1 MRKITI
7 KRKTIILIASI
18 MAITIPV
25 LYLIIRIVREIPFD
39 VVVANVTTSTADI
52 YWKSRSGEKPIL
64 SYREKSSNSEFRY
77 VNDISNIKD
86 ISTRS
91 RVNIQKISDLSP
103 SKEYIFRIQSRDRIV
118 VKEITFVTSNV
129 EERIE
134 LPKIKGGRAAKGSLV
149 LITVENEK
157 YILDTENHGTW
168 SFDSKGKKFDTR
180 NYATYFLDQSLGKKL
195 KDVLEAKD
203 IYLFKKVYAEE
214 NNSCGNDWWNKPVNC
229 RKNIKFKEDAPT
241 INITPSEIAAN
252 QYLNFNY
259 GDMCNDQNKTAG
271 RICYPDVFCRA
282 LEKNIDPA
290 IVFAIWM
297 QESAGSNYKAIK
309 HYQPEN
315 ETIGVADFGININSK
330 RCDFNAQLEH
340 LLDILSNNDYI
351 LDKDLNAF
359 GMNFRHGLKRTF
371 NSSLLGLDQKL
382 DYYYRSYS
390 FLKDA
395 VDLDIGLPSG
405 SDEYTQAENLLKEF
419 DDFHKI
425 LKDIESDKTKEDK
438 IKESCMEELL
448 LLFLWGYKISTPNSC
463 DTHFSLK
470 KELESI
476 VRRSRGYE
484 VSQIL
489 KRKQIYDNFKYT
501 GREGQYSFESSS
513 DDLKKSKA
521 CEDAMEKR
529 EVNKMKN
536 LEGTEEKIITE
547 CCEDYFLLGTADL
560 GCNSCRYNGNNYGQR
575 LAVNYCRLTSGQD
588 LYGKEWPFKAYSTI
602 SIGKE
607 PTEYQQTCDVSDE
620 TLNTESIACPEVDN
634 QNFSSSGSSGSTGD
648 DALVIGNPGPGNSN
662 NGNNNGNG
670 NNNNGN
676 NNNDNDDNDDNND
689 PNNPKVCCQDFT
701 NGLSYIKKDQCTGNG
716 KVIREDR
723 NKQQCNSKTI
733 SYDFRT
739 GYNFIQIQEIHNT
752 AAVQISTAKQ
762 LLEKSQGR
770 IIGIS
775 KFVNN
780 KWTDTLLSQ
789 DGNLYG
795 NDFDLKAGDVYLIIA
810 NKLVILQTLG
820 IKVIPSE
827 TLLIS
832 EGWSL
837 VPTNDLKSNLTTYK
851 LFDTYKDKNIEQVAI
866 YDSLKNLFKYT
877 VKNKNNEILGEDINI
892 FNYDAIFLKTKK

>member
-241 INITPSEIAAN
+241 INITPSEIVAN

-309 HYQPEN
+309 YFQPEN
-315 ETIGVADFGININSK
+315 ETFGVADFGITAGNTD
-330 RCDFNAQLEH
+330 RCDFNAQLGA
-340 LLDILSNNDYI
+340 LLNI
-351 LDKDLNAF
+351 LDNTNYLGSSNLKEYSASVF
-359 GMNFRHGLKRTF
+359 GLKFSNGFGIDYFLKGEEYYKPTP
-371 NSSLLGLDQKL
+371 NSYKSFFLF
-382 DYYYRSYS
+382 YYYYS
-390 FLKDA
+390 FLQDSTGKYVGFPDNTEDHESA
-395 VDLDIGLPSG
+395 N
-405 SDEYTQAENLLKEF
+405 NLLQKF
-419 DDFHKI
+419 N
-425 LKDIESDKTKEDK
+425 DIEKKVQK
-438 IKESCMEELL
+438 IKKSTLLNEEKHHCLDY
-448 LLFLWGYKISTPNSC
+448 LFTKFLYNEGLKNKCPQNYVEEYENVYYYKIWEEIKSIIASRKEYDKERYLGKGKEKSDSC
-463 DTHFSLK
+463 K
-470 KELESI
+470 
-476 VRRSRGYE
+476 
-484 VSQIL
+484 
-489 KRKQIYDNFKYT
+489 N
-501 GREGQYSFESSS
+501 
-513 DDLKKSKA
+513 
-521 CEDAMEKR
+521 AMENESVEIM
-529 EVNKMKN
+529 EVT
-536 LEGTEEKIITE
+536 EGNEIKIIE
-547 CCEDYFLLGTADL
+547 GCCEDYFLSGD
-560 GCNSCRYNGNNYGQR
+560 NYKYNGYAQR
-575 LAVNYCRLTSGQD
+575 LAVNYCRLTSGQN
-588 LYGKEWPFKAYSTI
+588 LYKKGWPFRAYDDAN
-602 SIGKE
+602 IGQE
-607 PTEYQQTCDVSDE
+607 PAEYEQICDVND
-620 TLNTESIACPEVDN
+620 TTQNTESIACPEVDN

-662 NGNNNGNG
+662 NGNNNGNGNG